1 MAQPIYH
8 HNLFVLLIDTTLVYS
23 EKHIIL
29 VYYRIWVSRT
39 RDFVYLQNIQSD
51 YFGLIWDYRKMT
63 KWFVLSNEG
72 QILDSGTRTGPL
84 KPKWS
89 IFGDHG

>member
-1 MAQPIYH
+1 M
-8 HNLFVLLIDTTLVYS
+8 
-23 EKHIIL
+23 
-29 VYYRIWVSRT
+29 IWISRT
-39 RDFVYLQNIQSD
+39 QDFNSICKTSESD

-89 IFGDHG
+89 TFGDHG